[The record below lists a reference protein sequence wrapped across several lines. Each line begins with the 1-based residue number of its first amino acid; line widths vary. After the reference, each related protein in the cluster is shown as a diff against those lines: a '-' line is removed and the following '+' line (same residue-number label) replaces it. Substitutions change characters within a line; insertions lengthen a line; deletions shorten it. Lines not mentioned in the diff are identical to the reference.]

1 MWIEMGI
8 FVLVILFALHQI
20 RDVKRE
26 QRKRLDEKK
35 RRESTECR
43 VIVKNMFGNLSRIRL
58 SLRRITYQG
67 GFVVNKNAPRSNPVW
82 SLCT

>member
-1 MWIEMGI
+1 MGMWIELGI

-35 RRESTECR
+35 DENRP
-43 VIVKNMFGNLSRIRL
+43 
-58 SLRRITYQG
+58 
-67 GFVVNKNAPRSNPVW
+67 NAE
-82 SLCT
+82 